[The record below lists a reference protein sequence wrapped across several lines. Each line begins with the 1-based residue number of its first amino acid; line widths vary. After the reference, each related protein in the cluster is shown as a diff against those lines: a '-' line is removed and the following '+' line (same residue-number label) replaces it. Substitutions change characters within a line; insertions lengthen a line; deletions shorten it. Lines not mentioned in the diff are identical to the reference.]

1 MKTKRAGI
9 GTKFVVLVLLVASIT
24 ALLSVNGQL
33 DTARA
38 ERDALCR
45 AVQDQRERNAALAAD
60 IANCND
66 PAQIAAIAREKLELV
81 GQDEIV
87 FIDTSK

>member
-9 GTKFVVLVLLVASIT
+9 GTKFVILVLLVASIT

-33 DTARA
+33 ETARA
-38 ERDALCR
+38 ERDALSR
-45 AVQDQRERNAALAAD
+45 AVQDQREVNAALAAD
-60 IANCND
+60 IANSGD
-66 PAQIAAIAREKLELV
+66 PEQIAAIAREKLDLV
-81 GQDEIV
+81 AQDEIV